1 MTNFSSFC
9 ETIRRYFALAILSVA
24 VMNIGPVHAQ
34 NETPPRTSAQLE
46 QLVAPIALYPDALLS
61 QILMASTYPLEV
73 VAAARWVQ
81 ANPGVSGKALE
92 DAMQKQSWDP
102 SVKALTAVPQ
112 TLQMM
117 NDKLDWTHDLGD
129 AFLAQQA
136 DVLQAVQRLRQRADD
151 AGNLKTTEQQKVIK
165 TARAEAAPPSA
176 GAPSP
181 ASQSSVAPANIYTIE
196 SVNPDEYNVPV
207 YDPGVVYGAWPYP
220 EYAPFYWYPPGWVGR
235 GVFAFGAGVAVGAA
249 IWGGIDW
256 WRNRVDIN
264 VNRYNSFNRANI
276 VNRNWTHN
284 PAHRGAVPYRD
295 AMSLSS
301 SADPARP
308 RHANRSAARPRPDG
322 GRLHGGARV
331 KSARMVA
338 GPAS

>member
-1 MTNFSSFC
+1 SPDSAVQEQVQRGQEMTNFSSFW

-92 DAMQKQSWDP
+92 DAMQKQSWDA
-102 SVKALTAVPQ
+102 SVKALTAVSQ

-117 NDKLDWTHDLGD
+117 NDKLDWTRDLGD

-151 AGNLKTTEQQKVIK
+151 EGNLKTTEQQKVIK

-176 GAPSP
+176 ETLSP
-181 ASQSSVAPANIYTIE
+181 APQSSVAPANIYTIE
-196 SVNPDEYNVPV
+196 SVNPDEYYVPV

-220 EYAPFYWYPPGWVGR
+220 EYAPFYWYPPGWGGSR
-235 GVFAFGAGVAVGAA
+235 VFAFGAGVAVGAA

-256 WRNRVDIN
+256 WR
-264 VNRYNSFNRANI
+264 
-276 VNRNWTHN
+276 
-284 PAHRGAVPYRD
+284 
-295 AMSLSS
+295 
-301 SADPARP
+301 
-308 RHANRSAARPRPDG
+308 
-322 GRLHGGARV
+322 
-331 KSARMVA
+331 
-338 GPAS
+338 